1 MIETRLLRQF
11 IAVAEELNFHKAAT
25 RLHMAQPPLSQAI
38 NRLEDKLGFSLF
50 TRSKRGVKLTPA
62 GGAFL
67 NAAYSTLKELELG
80 IEHAR
85 QVSQGIAGTLTVT
98 TLSIAYYDSLLN
110 TLRQFRETYPKVQ
123 LIIKEMPSS
132 RQAEA
137 ILSGEADIAFMRQ
150 LPISAEN
157 VESRLLLDEEIVMA
171 LPVHHPKAKEG
182 QIDLRDFAGENFVFT
197 PQTLGIGYHSQLVAL
212 CEAAGFYPKV
222 VQEAAQIQTL
232 IGLVA
237 CGFGVALVPESIANS
252 IMRDKVVFRRIHPVS
267 ASPNPAIGLY
277 MSWNT
282 DNESPLMDCFIS
294 MLDSNDVGVQAG
306 GAARALD
313 FREAQCVGDSL
324 GDA

>member
-11 IAVAEELNFHKAAT
+11 IAVAEELHFHKAAI

-38 NRLEDKLGFSLF
+38 NRLEDKLGFRLF
-50 TRSKRGVKLTPA
+50 TRNKRGVKLTPA

-85 QVSQGIAGTLTVT
+85 QVSDGIAGKLTVT
-98 TLSIAYYDSLLN
+98 AVSIAYYESLLN

-132 RQAEA
+132 SQAKA
-137 ILSGEADIAFMRQ
+137 ILSGEADIAFMRK

-171 LPVHHPKAKEG
+171 LPAHHPKAKEG
-182 QIDLRDFAGENFVFT
+182 QIDLRDFAGEDFVFT
-197 PQTLGIGYHSQLVAL
+197 PEALGTGYHSQLIAL

-222 VQEAAQIQTL
+222 VQEAAQIHTL

-252 IMRDKVVFRRIHPVS
+252 IMRDKVLFRRIYPVT

-277 MSWNT
+277 MSWNIH
-282 DNESPLMDCFIS
+282 NESPLMDSFIS
-294 MLDSNDVGVQAG
+294 MLDFNAAPRVEGMLAVQ
-306 GAARALD
+306 
-313 FREAQCVGDSL
+313 VS
-324 GDA
+324 

>member
-1 MIETRLLRQF
+1 M
-11 IAVAEELNFHKAAT
+11 
-25 RLHMAQPPLSQAI
+25 
-38 NRLEDKLGFSLF
+38 
-50 TRSKRGVKLTPA
+50 
-62 GGAFL
+62 
-67 NAAYSTLKELELG
+67 KELRLG

-85 QVSQGIAGTLTVT
+85 QVSEGIAGKLTVT
-98 TLSIAYYDSLLN
+98 AVSIAYYESLLS

-132 RQAEA
+132 SQAKA
-137 ILSGEADIAFMRQ
+137 ILSGEADIAFMRK

-171 LPVHHPKAKEG
+171 LPAHHPKAKAKEG
-182 QIDLRDFAGENFVFT
+182 PIDLRDFAGEDFVFT
-197 PQTLGIGYHSQLVAL
+197 PEALGTGYHSQLIAL

-222 VQEAAQIQTL
+222 VQEAAQIHTL

-252 IMRDKVVFRRIHPVS
+252 IMRDKVLFRRIYAVT

-282 DNESPLMDCFIS
+282 HNESPLMESFIS
-294 MLDSNDVGVQAG
+294 MLDFN
-306 GAARALD
+306 AAPRVEGMIA
-313 FREAQCVGDSL
+313 AQIS
-324 GDA
+324 

>member
-11 IAVAEELNFHKAAT
+11 IAVAEELHFHKAAI

-50 TRSKRGVKLTPA
+50 TRNKRGVKLTPA

-85 QVSQGIAGTLTVT
+85 QVSEGIAGKLTVT
-98 TLSIAYYDSLLN
+98 AVSIAYYESLLS

-123 LIIKEMPSS
+123 LIIREMPSS
-132 RQAEA
+132 SQAKA
-137 ILSGEADIAFMRQ
+137 ILSGEADIAFMRK

-157 VESRLLLDEEIVMA
+157 VESRLLLDEEIMMA
-171 LPVHHPKAKEG
+171 LPAHHPKAKED
-182 QIDLRDFAGENFVFT
+182 QIDLRDFAGEDFVFT
-197 PQTLGIGYHSQLVAL
+197 PEALGTGYHSQLIAL

-222 VQEAAQIQTL
+222 VQEAAQIHTL

-252 IMRDKVVFRRIHPVS
+252 IMRDKVLFRRIYPVT

-277 MSWNT
+277 MSWNIH
-282 DNESPLMDCFIS
+282 NESPLMDSFIS
-294 MLDSNDVGVQAG
+294 MLDFK
-306 GAARALD
+306 AAPRVEGMLS
-313 FREAQCVGDSL
+313 AQVS
-324 GDA
+324 